1 MERTFD
7 SFNQLFTVADKIPH
21 NQLNSAAI
29 PSLKIH
35 LRLNSFIKRI
45 IPNEREFCKLFN
57 NNFKIL
63 DGPDA
68 PDIEI
73 QELES
78 ELVLKILNAS
88 SDKVEW
94 IQKYLPKA
102 YKRLILSHNKHL
114 NVGDYLIDDRTA
126 NGAGEF
132 GGELLQYGVT
142 HNIEDL
148 KEVFLK

>member
-1 MERTFD
+1 MDGVLVNFQSGID
-7 SFNQLFTVADKIPH
+7 QLDLYHKIEYKENYDEVPG
-21 NQLNSAAI
+21 I
-29 PSLKIH
+29 FGTMK
-35 LRLNSFIKRI
+35 
-45 IPNEREFCKLFN
+45 PNEDMVDLFN
-57 NNFKIL
+57 AMTSDERYECYVL
-63 DGPDA
+63 STA
-68 PDIEI
+68 PWENP
-73 QELES
+73 S
-78 ELVLKILNAS
+78 AS

-142 HNIEDL
+142 HTIEDL
-148 KEVFLK
+148 KELFLNNN